1 MFGVQSLAVIC
12 IVFWGVSSTFLL
24 LWFVNKITPL
34 RMTAKDEILGADYAE
49 HNIQPKSAALETT
62 ANSNSSSNG
71 RNEESQIS
79 QRSRNV
85 QPEDNKMAGVYKTT
99 YFTDESASDR
109 SVPPIRV
116 NLAYQHDVGS

>member
-1 MFGVQSLAVIC
+1 
-12 IVFWGVSSTFLL
+12 
-24 LWFVNKITPL
+24 
-34 RMTAKDEILGADYAE
+34 MTAKDEILGADYSE
-49 HNIQPKSAALETT
+49 HNIQPRPAAVEIT

-85 QPEDNKMAGVYKTT
+85 QSEDDKMAGMYKTT

-109 SVPPIRV
+109 SVPPTRV
-116 NLAYQHDVGS
+116 NLAYQHDVGA